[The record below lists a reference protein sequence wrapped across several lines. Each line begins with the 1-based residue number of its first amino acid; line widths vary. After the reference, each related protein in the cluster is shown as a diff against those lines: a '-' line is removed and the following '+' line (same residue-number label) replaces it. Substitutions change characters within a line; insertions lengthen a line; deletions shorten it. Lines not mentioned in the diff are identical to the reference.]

1 MKLVGGSNGVKT
13 IRNWLIAL
21 AIVTSAGGAM
31 LAMVTPQVAYAGCN
45 KGFLGFPAWYRGLAE
60 SAPGCELKS
69 PETVGLSV
77 FIWTI
82 GLNVLEMA
90 IVAVAYLSG
99 FIFLYGGWLFI
110 LSQGKPEGIVKGKST
125 MIMALIGLVLS
136 IGAVALVRFI
146 FDRVLLVP

>member
-1 MKLVGGSNGVKT
+1 MHKT

-21 AIVTSAGGAM
+21 AIVASAGGAM
-31 LAMVTPQVAYAGCN
+31 MTLATPQVAFAANDPCN
-45 KGFLGFPAWYRGLAE
+45 TGGFLGFPSWYRGLTKAD
-60 SAPGCELKS
+60 CELKS